1 MISEEVLIGEGTQI
15 ITSSTI
21 NVGTKIGKHC
31 IINTNSSIDHDCK
44 IYDFV
49 HIAPGVTICGGV
61 SIGKSTLVG
70 AGTTI
75 LPNVNVG
82 ENVVIGAGSLVNKDI
97 PDNSKVL
104 GSPAKIIENEKNR
117 IFLSPPHVGKEEA
130 NNVLK
135 AFSSNWI
142 STTGPFVD
150 EFEEDIAKYCKRK
163 EACVVQS
170 GTAAI
175 HLAIRVLGISEGDT
189 VLCQSLTFI
198 GSCNPVVYEKANLIF
213 IDSENDTW
221 NMCPDSLRDALEDCK
236 KEK

>member
-1 MISEEVLIGEGTQI
+1 MEKTDYLIYGGGTHSRVLISILEKMGIKIAGIFDTNNRLKKVKKIPFLGNYDALIDSNCKLVIAIGDNNIRKKISEVIQHPIGTIIDPDAVISEEVSIGEGAQI

-61 SIGKSTLVG
+61 SVGKSTLVG

-104 GSPAKIIENEKNR
+104 GSPAKIIENEK
-117 IFLSPPHVGKEEA
+117 K
-130 NNVLK
+130 
-135 AFSSNWI
+135 
-142 STTGPFVD
+142 
-150 EFEEDIAKYCKRK
+150 
-163 EACVVQS
+163 
-170 GTAAI
+170 
-175 HLAIRVLGISEGDT
+175 
-189 VLCQSLTFI
+189 
-198 GSCNPVVYEKANLIF
+198 
-213 IDSENDTW
+213 
-221 NMCPDSLRDALEDCK
+221 
-236 KEK
+236 